1 MTMLGSWRR
10 GVCWPVVTVLAA
22 TFICGGAVSAYG
34 QYYYQP
40 SPDYYRND
48 TAEGTIF
55 GGVLGAVT
63 GAVIGGKKDRGEG
76 ALIGAGVGAVTG
88 NLLGRKKDQTDERRA
103 AAGATAAAHANQQA
117 AARAVTNIDLI
128 RMAQA
133 GVSDDLIISTI
144 RARGTRLDL
153 SPQAL
158 ISLKESGV
166 SDPVMI
172 AAQEMTR
179 GPVLAPA
186 PAMTTV
192 ITEPAPRTVIIA
204 PPPRRVYHYVPYHHR
219 RGPRR
224 PHYGFNFRF

>member
-1 MTMLGSWRR
+1 MTMLGSWSRA
-10 GVCWPVVTVLAA
+10 VSWPVVMVLMAA
-22 TFICGGAVSAYG
+22 FICSGAVDAYG

-76 ALIGAGVGAVTG
+76 ALIGAGVGAVAG
-88 NLLGRKKDQTDERRA
+88 NLLGRKKDDTDERRA
-103 AAGATAAAHANQQA
+103 AAGATAVAHANQQVA
-117 AARAVTNIDLI
+117 ACAVTNADLI

-133 GVSDDLIISTI
+133 GMSDDLIISTI

-153 SPQAL
+153 SPQSL
-158 ISLKESGV
+158 ILLKESGV
-166 SDPVMI
+166 SDSVMI

-179 GPVLAPA
+179 APVLAPV
-186 PAMTTV
+186 PATMTV
-192 ITEPAPRTVIIA
+192 ITEPVPRTVIIA
-204 PPPRRVYHYVPYHHR
+204 PHPRPFYFVPYHHH
-219 RGPRR
+219 RGPPR
-224 PHYGFNFRF
+224 PHYSLNFRF